1 MKESKSI
8 SLFTL
13 LFWSIFINSKKFFV
27 ILFLSLTIAS
37 IILISALYPK
47 SNLNIGVVNLDKGI
61 NLQFSSNTLSFS
73 NEIIDRLSKQGNKI
87 INFKSLDKALEYLNN
102 GKIYLI
108 LYFPENYTLFT
119 HLANFSKTSN
129 VKPRILI
136 YANEKKFSKE
146 IKLELFTAFSEMVE
160 TRIIPLEIVE
170 TITNKEIPSSYLIL
184 SGIFIIIF
192 SFSFLASYNFGHYL
206 LSKKYDEFLLVINQ
220 SFIPIIIIL
229 SILLSLSF
237 FILNSAVLT
246 LMTLFTKKVIFFGY
260 SYMPV
265 NVFLLSFSASILG
278 YIISK
283 ITKRNNIFILLV
295 FLIFFIHYLTFPIID
310 DNTIFSKIISYSM
323 PSIQL
328 EKSWYWTLSLNISP
342 LKPLYI
348 TLTYCLIYLVI
359 LFIIVIFENLIKK
372 KYIKFK
378 N

>member
-87 INFKSLDKALEYLNN
+87 IIFKSLDKALEYLNN

-246 LMTLFTKKVIFFGY
+246 LITLFTKKVIFFGY

-359 LFIIVIFENLIKK
+359 LFIIFIFENLIKK